1 MEETVILT
9 ALALFTLL
17 AAICSII
24 FNKLRLPPLIGY
36 IVAGIILVNILFAYQ
51 DDQTIA
57 VEEEIIS
64 LLKDM
69 GLVMLMFCI
78 GLEINIKKIRKQGSF
93 AILVAV
99 IQLPLMVL
107 GGFIAGTFLGFDMT
121 QSIVLGAIISGS
133 STAVVMA
140 VLKSQNRLDKEHIEM
155 LVLITIM
162 EDIGQVIILSM
173 ITPLMANYAVE
184 SAGGMDINSIIVLIV
199 KILVFMVVSIM
210 VGLRVVPKIINWI
223 SDNVSD
229 EILTITSVGLTFG
242 MALLATYAGLS
253 MAIGSFLMGMMVA
266 GSRKSKDIS
275 KKIEPMRDLFMAI
288 FFISIGAEVFPASIL
303 MDNIKMIL
311 IFYLLFACMKTL
323 TVFLAYWIGNESCRN
338 GFLSATGLC
347 AMGEFAFIIA
357 AEALGDQVVDDS
369 FYTSVI
375 GAALISMIML
385 PIICRYADR
394 IWDGAVEKCPRKV
407 YAACCTINE
416 ARSKTYERVS
426 ATSKKSQK
434 AVFRSMTHTYIN
446 ILAIAAIEIFFYF
459 ATPPMVEWMAGSFGG
474 SVNLWLLVTMGL
486 NLLVLTAPTYYL
498 INNVKFLDEIIISG
512 AKHIANIEGVKDNPA
527 AKYDRFLKFLEIN
540 TYLLILAIDMLIILI
555 MPSPVSTPIWYYLIL
570 LGIAALFIALMFFNK
585 RRRDRQEEEEE
596 NPEPSDSEDDQ
607 EDTGE

>member
-1 MEETVILT
+1 MEETVMLT

-24 FNKLRLPPLIGY
+24 FNKLKLPPLIGY
-36 IVAGIILVNILFAYQ
+36 IVAGIILVNILFIYQ
-51 DDQTIA
+51 DEETISA
-57 VEEEIIS
+57 EEEIIS

-99 IQLPLMVL
+99 IQLPLMVF
-107 GGFIAGTFLGFDMT
+107 GGFVAGTLLGFDMT

-140 VLKSQNRLDKEHIEM
+140 VLKSQNRLDREHIEM

-173 ITPLMANYAVE
+173 ITPLMANYA
-184 SAGGMDINSIIVLIV
+184 GGSTGTMDINSIIVLII
-199 KILVFMVVSIM
+199 KIIGFMIISIL
-210 VGLRVVPKIINWI
+210 VGLRVVPRIINWI

-229 EILTITSVGLTFG
+229 EILTITSVGLAFG

-253 MAIGSFLMGMMVA
+253 MAIGAFLMGMMVA
-266 GSRKSKDIS
+266 SSRKAKDINH
-275 KKIEPMRDLFMAI
+275 KIEPMRDLFMAI

-303 MDNIKMIL
+303 LDNIQTIL
-311 IFYLLFACMKTL
+311 IFYLLFACMKTV
-323 TVFLAYWIGNESCRN
+323 TVFLAYWFGNESCRN

-357 AEALGDQVVDDS
+357 SEALSDNVVDNS

-385 PIICRYADR
+385 PVITKYADR
-394 IWDGAVEKCPRKV
+394 VWDRAVDRCPRKV
-407 YAACCTINE
+407 YATCCGINE
-416 ARSKTYERVS
+416 VRSRMYERVS
-426 ATSKKSQK
+426 VTSKKSQK
-434 AVFRSMTHTYIN
+434 AVYKSMTHTYIN
-446 ILAIAAIEIFFYF
+446 ILAIAAIEIVFYVI
-459 ATPPMVEWMAGSFGG
+459 TPGFVDWLISSFGG
-474 SVNLWLLVTMGL
+474 STRMWVLCTMGL
-486 NLLVLTAPTYYL
+486 NLVILMVPTFYL

-512 AKHIANIEGVKDNPA
+512 AKRIANMEGGKDNPT

-540 TYLLILAIDMLIILI
+540 TYILMITIDILIILFV
-555 MPSPVSTPIWYYLIL
+555 PSSMSTPFWYYLIV
-570 LGIAALFIALMFFNK
+570 LGAAMLFIVLMYLNK
-585 RRRDRQEEEEE
+585 RQKAKMEA
-596 NPEPSDSEDDQ
+596 NSSDDDTSSEQ
-607 EDTGE
+607 EDI

>member
-1 MEETVILT
+1 MEETVMLT

-24 FNKLRLPPLIGY
+24 FNKLKLPPLIGY
-36 IVAGIILVNILFAYQ
+36 IVAGIILVNILFIYQ
-51 DDQTIA
+51 DEETISA
-57 VEEEIIS
+57 EEEIIS

-99 IQLPLMVL
+99 IQLPLMVF
-107 GGFIAGTFLGFDMT
+107 GGFVAGTLLGFDMT

-140 VLKSQNRLDKEHIEM
+140 VLKSQNRLDREHIEM

-173 ITPLMANYAVE
+173 ITPLMANYA
-184 SAGGMDINSIIVLIV
+184 GGSTGTMDINSIIVLII
-199 KILVFMVVSIM
+199 KIIGFMIISIL
-210 VGLRVVPKIINWI
+210 VGLRVVPRIINWI

-229 EILTITSVGLTFG
+229 EILTITSVGLAFG

-253 MAIGSFLMGMMVA
+253 MAIGAFLMGMMVA
-266 GSRKSKDIS
+266 SSRKAKDINH
-275 KKIEPMRDLFMAI
+275 KIEPMRDLFMAI

-303 MDNIKMIL
+303 LDNIQTIL
-311 IFYLLFACMKTL
+311 IFYLLFACMKTV
-323 TVFLAYWIGNESCRN
+323 TVFLAYWFGNESCRN

-357 AEALGDQVVDDS
+357 SEALSDNVVDNS

-385 PIICRYADR
+385 PVITKYADR
-394 IWDGAVEKCPRKV
+394 VWDRAVDRCPRKV
-407 YAACCTINE
+407 YATCCGINE
-416 ARSKTYERVS
+416 VRSRMYERVS
-426 ATSKKSQK
+426 VTSKKSQK
-434 AVFRSMTHTYIN
+434 AVYKSMTHTYIN
-446 ILAIAAIEIFFYF
+446 ILAIAAIEIVFYVI
-459 ATPPMVEWMAGSFGG
+459 TPGFVDWLISSFGG
-474 SVNLWLLVTMGL
+474 STRMWVLCTMGL
-486 NLLVLTAPTYYL
+486 NLVILMVPTFYL

-512 AKHIANIEGVKDNPA
+512 AKRIANMEGGKDNPT

-540 TYLLILAIDMLIILI
+540 TYILMITIDILIILFV
-555 MPSPVSTPIWYYLIL
+555 PSSMSTPFWYYLIV
-570 LGIAALFIALMFFNK
+570 LGTAMLFIVLMYLNK
-585 RRRDRQEEEEE
+585 RQKAKMEA
-596 NPEPSDSEDDQ
+596 NSSDDDTSSEQ
-607 EDTGE
+607 EDI

>member
-1 MEETVILT
+1 MEETVMLT

-24 FNKLRLPPLIGY
+24 FNKLKLPPLIGY
-36 IVAGIILVNILFAYQ
+36 IVAGIILVNILFIYQ
-51 DDQTIA
+51 DEETISA
-57 VEEEIIS
+57 EEEIIS

-99 IQLPLMVL
+99 IQLPLMVF
-107 GGFIAGTFLGFDMT
+107 GGFVAGTLLGFDMT

-140 VLKSQNRLDKEHIEM
+140 VLKSQNRLDREHIEM

-173 ITPLMANYAVE
+173 ITPLMANYA
-184 SAGGMDINSIIVLIV
+184 GGSTGTMDINSIIVLII
-199 KILVFMVVSIM
+199 KIIGFMIISIL
-210 VGLRVVPKIINWI
+210 VGLRVVPRIINWI

-229 EILTITSVGLTFG
+229 EILTITSVGLAFG

-253 MAIGSFLMGMMVA
+253 MAIGAFLMGMMVA
-266 GSRKSKDIS
+266 SSRKAKDINH
-275 KKIEPMRDLFMAI
+275 KIEPMRDLFMAI

-303 MDNIKMIL
+303 LDNIQTIL
-311 IFYLLFACMKTL
+311 IFYLLFACMKTV
-323 TVFLAYWIGNESCRN
+323 TVFLAYWFGNESCRN

-357 AEALGDQVVDDS
+357 AEALSDNVVDNS

-385 PIICRYADR
+385 PVITKYADR
-394 IWDGAVEKCPRKV
+394 VWNRAVDRCPRKV
-407 YAACCTINE
+407 YATCCGINE
-416 ARSKTYERVS
+416 VRSRMYERVS
-426 ATSKKSQK
+426 VTSKKSQK
-434 AVFRSMTHTYIN
+434 AVYKSMTHTYIN
-446 ILAIAAIEIFFYF
+446 ILAIAAIEIIFYVI
-459 ATPPMVEWMAGSFGG
+459 TPGFVDWLISSFGG
-474 SVNLWLLVTMGL
+474 STRMWVLCTMGL
-486 NLLVLTAPTYYL
+486 NLVILMVPTFYL

-512 AKHIANIEGVKDNPA
+512 AKRIANMEGGKDNPT

-540 TYLLILAIDMLIILI
+540 TYLLMIAIDILIILFV
-555 MPSPVSTPIWYYLIL
+555 PSSMSTPFWYYLIV
-570 LGIAALFIALMFFNK
+570 LGAAMLFIVLMYLNK
-585 RRRDRQEEEEE
+585 RQKAKMEANSSDDDASSEQEE
-596 NPEPSDSEDDQ
+596 N
-607 EDTGE
+607 